1 MGVSVG
7 LGCSCVLF
15 FELHSEESG
24 RCSVESI
31 VRTLVIVA
39 FHPFERKLADF
50 IEGSEG
56 VGIEDF
62 FSEATIE
69 SLDVTVLHGSAGLD
83 SKRSPKHR
91 AYVFAMTA
99 FIAVIVWIL

>member
-1 MGVSVG
+1 M
-7 LGCSCVLF
+7 
-15 FELHSEESG
+15 
-24 RCSVESI
+24 
-31 VRTLVIVA
+31 RTLVVVA
-39 FHPFERKLADF
+39 FHPLVCKLSYF
-50 IEGSEG
+50 VEGSEG